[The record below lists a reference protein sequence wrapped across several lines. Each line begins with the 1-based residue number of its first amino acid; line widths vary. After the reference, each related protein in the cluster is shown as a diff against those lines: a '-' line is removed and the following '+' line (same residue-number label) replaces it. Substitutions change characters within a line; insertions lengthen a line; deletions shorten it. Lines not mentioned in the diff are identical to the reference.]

1 MSLKDITF
9 KSGATYPQ
17 TGGSADP
24 IADAGGDLN
33 KKRLIFTTES
43 LAAQRKI
50 DFTVVN
56 FKASATSP
64 DGNTQGRRQVYFRYP
79 FLTASG
85 LYTMNTASIEINASI
100 EATDGTISLFR
111 QVLIQIL
118 NDSGADGF
126 WNDLSVA

>member
-1 MSLKDITF
+1 MSLKDIAF
-9 KSGATYPQ
+9 KTGATYPQ

-33 KKRLIFTTES
+33 KKRLIFTTEA

-64 DGNTQGRRQVYFRYP
+64 DGHTQGRRQVYFRYP
-79 FLTASG
+79 MLTASG
-85 LYTMNTASIEINASI
+85 LYTMNTASLEINASI
-100 EATDGTISLFR
+100 EAVDGTVTLLRQALI
-111 QVLIQIL
+111 QVL
-118 NDSGADGF
+118 NDTESDGF